1 MIDFLVFDTFTI
13 VFSAVILIIAVLACF
28 FTPYVR
34 YRREDGEDAVVS
46 EVPSLSVILTPHDEA
61 DKLEVCLPLLLKQNY
76 PAGFQVIVVIEEGEH
91 ETEDLVKRI
100 QGELSDKPGDGS
112 LYMTYIPD
120 SSRYM
125 SRKKLAM
132 TLGVKAA
139 KTEWVLFT
147 EPYSRPSSDEWL
159 LTMAQRCS
167 EGTDMVIGYG
177 NYEETTPAFKRF
189 ERLNM
194 AYYLMREDTKGI
206 AYTTL
211 SHNILLRKSLFMEQ
225 EGFRGNLELIR
236 GEYDFL
242 VNKYATETG
251 TVLVTNHEAWMTD
264 DEPSRKTWLNKHI
277 FYAETRKT
285 LSRSGRHRVW
295 FNVDQIA
302 LHASLLLIVS
312 GIVFGALAMN
322 LVVLAAA
329 AIALI
334 ASWVVRSCM
343 GFKAMKRFEEYI
355 PFLAIYPFQLS
366 LVWHNLNYLIRH
378 RFADKLDFTTH
389 KQ

>member
-34 YRREDGEDAVVS
+34 YRREEEEGAVVS
-46 EVPSLSVILTPHDEA
+46 EVPPLSVILTPHDEA
-61 DKLEVCLPLLLKQNY
+61 DKLEACLPLLLRQNY

-147 EPYSRPSSDEWL
+147 EPYSKPSSDEWL

-177 NYEETTPAFKRF
+177 NYEETTSAFKRF

-285 LSRSGRHRVW
+285 LNRSGRHRVW

-312 GIVFGALAMN
+312 GIVFGTLAMN

-329 AIALI
+329 AVALI

-343 GFKAMKRFEEYI
+343 GFKAMKRFDEHI

-366 LVWHNLNYLIRH
+366 LVWLNLDYLIRH